1 MPGEHER
8 TRAAVGP
15 RPPVRST
22 AARIC
27 GWNSSTAAGPAT
39 STGTTFSNAPGGVTS
54 SSAAPSAP
62 PSAVSTAKRR
72 TVGHWPVSSGREPAA
87 APTDVTVS
95 ATVLVTFAATAGSP
109 AASRA
114 G

>member
-1 MPGEHER
+1 M
-8 TRAAVGP
+8 
-15 RPPVRST
+15 
-22 AARIC
+22 
-27 GWNSSTAAGPAT
+27 
-39 STGTTFSNAPGGVTS
+39 
-54 SSAAPSAP
+54 SA
-62 PSAVSTAKRR
+62 AKRR
-72 TVGHWPVSSGREPAA
+72 TVDHWPVSSGREPAA